1 MPLFSGEI
9 VDGSIY
15 GRGAQDMKDEGLA
28 QLVALVMMKRERV
41 RLKRDLLFLGVSDE
55 EVNGSG
61 TDWFVSHHRDLL
73 GHAEFLINEGREN
86 LVENGKVKFVGVEVG
101 EKSTFWLH
109 VVAHGRAGHGSR
121 PIADSAPDRLIEALG
136 RIVQYR
142 TPLKVLPVVEEFLR
156 EMVPY
161 EPPERAR
168 QFRNVQQAVHNKRF
182 QEEVERDESLNY
194 MLRNTITLTML
205 GGSEQTNVIPP
216 EAWANLDVRLLPG
229 EDPRNFLESIRQ
241 AVADPN
247 VTVMPLNSDPHRQF
261 FAHQQCV
268 IPGDPRSISSIFSR
282 SAGAPAPE

>member
-1 MPLFSGEI
+1 
-9 VDGSIY
+9 
-15 GRGAQDMKDEGLA
+15 MKDEGLA

-61 TDWFVSHHRDLL
+61 TDWFVSHRRDLL
-73 GHAEFLINEGREN
+73 GHAEFLINEGGEN

-229 EDPRNFLESIRQ
+229 EDPRNFLESIR
-241 AVADPN
+241 
-247 VTVMPLNSDPHRQF
+247 
-261 FAHQQCV
+261 
-268 IPGDPRSISSIFSR
+268 
-282 SAGAPAPE
+282 